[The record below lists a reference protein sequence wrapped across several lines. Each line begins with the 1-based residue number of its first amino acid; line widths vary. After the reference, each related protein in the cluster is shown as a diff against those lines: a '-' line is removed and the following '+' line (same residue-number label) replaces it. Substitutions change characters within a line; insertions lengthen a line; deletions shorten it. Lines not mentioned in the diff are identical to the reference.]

1 MIFFSLALEVI
12 QMKNEFVKMVKW
24 EMNLEFSSLFII
36 ISIYR
41 YRTTSSS
48 IAVPIEHH
56 TNTHAAISH
65 INTYERILMR
75 MEIYF

>member
-1 MIFFSLALEVI
+1 MIFSSLALEVI

-24 EMNLEFSSLFII
+24 EMILEFSSLFII

-56 TNTHAAISH
+56 PT
-65 INTYERILMR
+65 LMLPSLT
-75 MEIYF
+75 